1 MRLIDADA
9 LIKNLSYLYTK
20 NHIPVDKRAKEIL
33 TTIMEQPT
41 AYDVDKVV
49 EELKKIKGL
58 ACEGRSCSKCKYKSI
73 CMESEQSKKVAIDEA
88 IEIVKADGKDEK
100 EKINIMGHNSIE
112 EHKQVAKNTN
122 ELLNYLIEIIEQ
134 NNKRFSFEWAVGGE
148 HATME
153 IFDNEKEIGYVVNI
167 EPIKY
172 DETGKAIN
180 V

>member
-1 MRLIDADA
+1 MRLIDADT

-20 NHIPVDKRAKEIL
+20 NHIPVDMRTKEIL

-49 EELKKIKGL
+49 KELELHSFELGTDTL
-58 ACEGRSCSKCKYKSI
+58 PVHYVRLN
-73 CMESEQSKKVAIDEA
+73 EA

-112 EHKQVAKNTN
+112 EQKQAAKNTN

>member
-20 NHIPVDKRAKEIL
+20 NHIPVDMRAKEIL
-33 TTIMEQPT
+33 TTIIEQPT
-41 AYDVDKVV
+41 AYDVDKVI
-49 EELKKIKGL
+49 EKLELHSFELGTDTL
-58 ACEGRSCSKCKYKSI
+58 PVHYVRLN
-73 CMESEQSKKVAIDEA
+73 EA

-100 EKINIMGHNSIE
+100 EKNNIMGHNSIE
-112 EHKQVAKNTN
+112 EQKQAAKNTN

-153 IFDNEKEIGYVVNI
+153 IFDNKKEIGYVVNI